1 MIIAVIVACEIGFW
15 ALLGAGLV
23 LRYPARKPRAGAVV
37 LASVPVVDLVLL
49 VATVIDLRSG
59 TTADVKHGLAAAYI
73 GFSIAYGHSMVRW
86 ADARFAHRFAGGPR
100 PQGPPKYGMARAVHE
115 WRILGRTA
123 LAAAVAIVLL
133 QGAVWLVDVPSRTA
147 ALTEWQGKMLLVTGI
162 NLVVAASYTLWPKSA
177 PDAPDAP
184 DEHRV
189 ASRPGP
195 EVPERAFGAP
205 RTGREPGPEPGRET
219 DLGRD
224 AELRR
229 ETDPGGDAELGKD
242 AEPRKDTDVRVRRP

>member
-49 VATVIDLRSG
+49 VATVIDLRNG

-123 LAAAVAIVLL
+123 VAAAVAIVLL

-162 NLVVAASYTLWPKSA
+162 NLVVAASYTLWPKT
-177 PDAPDAP
+177 APDAP

-189 ASRPGP
+189 APRPGP

-219 DLGRD
+219 HPGRD
-224 AELRR
+224 AE
-229 ETDPGGDAELGKD
+229 PGKD
-242 AEPRKDTDVRVRRP
+242 TEPRKDTDVRVRRP